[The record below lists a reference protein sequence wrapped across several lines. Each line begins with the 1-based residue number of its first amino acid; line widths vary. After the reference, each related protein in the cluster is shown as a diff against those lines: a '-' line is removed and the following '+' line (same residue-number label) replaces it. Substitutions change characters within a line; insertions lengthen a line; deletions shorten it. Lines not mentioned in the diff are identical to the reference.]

1 MAKVTMRQMLEAGV
15 HFGHQTR
22 YWNPKMA
29 PYIFGERNKIHIIN
43 LEKTLPMFND
53 ALNFAGKLAAKG
65 GKILFVGTKRP
76 AQKAIK
82 EEAQRC
88 KMPFVDQ
95 RWLGGMLTNFKTI
108 KQSIRRLHDI
118 EKMQADGTINR
129 GGKKEA
135 LMLTRELEKLEK
147 GLGGIKDMRSLP
159 DALFIIDVG
168 HENIAVK
175 EAKTLGIPVIGIVD
189 TNNSAENVDYVI
201 PGNDDAIR
209 AIQLY
214 TSAIA
219 DAVNEGHLAAATN
232 AEEMAAAAPK
242 SEAKAK
248 PAAKVTKK
256 EAPAKKAAPV
266 SETETTEKEAA
277 EKPAATAKE
286 APAESSNDDLK
297 KIEGIGP
304 KIAEVLTEAGV
315 TTYKKLSEMDRDA
328 IKAILDTV
336 PTLKSKEPK
345 TWPQQAKL
353 AAEGKWDELKVLQDE
368 LMGGV

>member
-29 PYIFGERNKIHIIN
+29 PYIFGDRNKIHIIN

-53 ALNFAGKLAAKG
+53 ALNFAGKVAAKG
-65 GKILFVGTKRP
+65 GKIMFVGTKRA
-76 AQKAIK
+76 AQKAVR
-82 EEAQRC
+82 EEAQRA

-108 KQSIRRLHDI
+108 KQSVRRLHEI

-175 EAKTLGIPVIGIVD
+175 EANTLGIPVIGVVD
-189 TNNSAENVDYVI
+189 TNNSADGIDYVI

-219 DAVNEGHLAAATN
+219 DSIVEGHLAAATN
-232 AEEMAAAAPK
+232 AEEMAAASPK
-242 SEAKAK
+242 AEAK
-248 PAAKVTKK
+248 PAAKVVK
-256 EAPAKKAAPV
+256 
-266 SETETTEKEAA
+266 
-277 EKPAATAKE
+277 KPAAKKEETAETKSVEPE
-286 APAESSNDDLK
+286 AKSGTDAKTAVSEADDLK

-304 KIAEVLTEAGV
+304 KIEEVLNKAGV
-315 TTYKKLSEMDRDA
+315 TTYKQLAAMDRDA

-353 AAEGKWDELKVLQDE
+353 AADGKWDELKVLQDE

>member
-29 PYIFGERNKIHIIN
+29 PYIFGARNKIHIVN
-43 LEKTLPMFND
+43 LEQTLPMFND
-53 ALNFAGKLAAKG
+53 VLNYAGALAAKG
-65 GKILFVGTKRP
+65 GKIMFVGTKRA
-76 AQKAIK
+76 AQTTIR
-82 EEAQRC
+82 EEAIRC

-95 RWLGGMLTNFKTI
+95 RWLGGMLTNYKTI
-108 KQSIRRLHDI
+108 KQSVRRLHDI

-129 GGKKEA
+129 GGKKEG

-175 EAKTLGIPVIGIVD
+175 EANTLGIPVIGIVD
-189 TNNSAENVDYVI
+189 TNNAADGVDYIV

-219 DAVNEGHLAAATN
+219 DAIIEGHLSAATT
-232 AEEMAAAAPK
+232 AEDMAAAAPK
-242 SEAKAK
+242 
-248 PAAKVTKK
+248 PAAKAAP
-256 EAPAKKAAPV
+256 EAPVKAA
-266 SETETTEKEAA
+266 EATEEVVAAKSTEA
-277 EKPAATAKE
+277 
-286 APAESSNDDLK
+286 DDLK
-297 KIEGIGP
+297 MIEGIGP
-304 KIAEVLTEAGV
+304 KIADVLGDSGV
-315 TTYKKLSEMDRDA
+315 TTFKQLAEMDRDA
-328 IKAILDTV
+328 IKVILDTV
-336 PTLKSKEPK
+336 STLKSKEPK
-345 TWPQQAKL
+345 SWPQQAKL
-353 AAEGKWDELKVLQDE
+353 ANEGKWDELKTLQDE
-368 LMGGV
+368 LMGGL